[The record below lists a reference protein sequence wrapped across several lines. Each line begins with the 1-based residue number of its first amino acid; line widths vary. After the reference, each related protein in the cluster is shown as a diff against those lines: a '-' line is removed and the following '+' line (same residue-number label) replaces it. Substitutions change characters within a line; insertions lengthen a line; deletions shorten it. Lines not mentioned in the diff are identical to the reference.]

1 MWNLIVENY
10 INELTQNRNRH
21 TDFKNK
27 LMVIKEEMF
36 REEVNQESGINIDTL
51 LYIKQITEK
60 DYCIAQGTTQF
71 FATTYLGKES
81 EKEWIYLYV

>member
-36 REEVNQESGINIDTL
+36 REEVN
-51 LYIKQITEK
+51 
-60 DYCIAQGTTQF
+60 
-71 FATTYLGKES
+71 
-81 EKEWIYLYV
+81 